1 MKSRDIQ
8 IKFKVHNIE
17 EFLNML
23 SRDNFILVGGTFETI
38 TRYDFED
45 DRLEKEGIFIRT
57 KDGFDNTIT
66 LKEKTHHQT
75 QFKYFERKTLNF
87 EIENCE
93 DMKYL
98 LNKIGL
104 TNTYTMQKYRIVW
117 KKGRLTINID
127 ELPFG
132 VYCDIRACSQDIDK
146 FINRYNIKSFYNCTY
161 WEIYDEIEPNHTD
174 KNILFKSDHI
184 FKLTSLI

>member
-8 IKFKVHNIE
+8 IKFKVHNVE
-17 EFLNML
+17 SFLNML
-23 SRDNFILVGGTFETI
+23 SRDNFVLVGGTFETI
-38 TRYDFED
+38 IRYDFED
-45 DRLEKEGIFIRT
+45 DRLEKAGIFIRT

-66 LKEKTHHQT
+66 LKEKTNHQT

-93 DMKYL
+93 DMHYL

-104 TNTYTMQKYRIVW
+104 TNTYTMEKYRIVW
-117 KKGRLTINID
+117 KKGRLNINID

-132 VYCDIRACSQDIDK
+132 VYCDIRASSQDIDK
-146 FINRYNIKSFYNCTY
+146 FINRYDRKSFYNCTY
-161 WEIYDEIEPNHTD
+161 WEIYDEIAPENKD